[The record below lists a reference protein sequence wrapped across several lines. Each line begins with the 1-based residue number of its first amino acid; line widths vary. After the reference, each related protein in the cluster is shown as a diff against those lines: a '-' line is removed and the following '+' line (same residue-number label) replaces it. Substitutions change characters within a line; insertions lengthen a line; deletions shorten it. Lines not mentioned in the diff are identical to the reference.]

1 MDSKFKLMDDD
12 KENNNELSLDVEQAI
27 RSSSIMSKAPI
38 VKYLNKSHGSLAPF
52 AGVYCYKVW
61 VSDEPPNRSRHYAYQ
76 VITTNSIQKV
86 YVTSMRVWPITFS
99 FRPPVTPM
107 NFWIRITPLFSY
119 AEKCGEVV
127 QRCKKHEIQTSGT
140 YISKGKSFVE
150 ILGESSEYVL
160 GSPLSN
166 CPRDQ
171 ITVRTPIDVLHLL
184 HSKSEAPSNTAD
196 SDISLLPEVRGV
208 LYCRLSCYNSCFG
221 LTARGEIELV
231 ITLEAKNDE
240 SVNQENFT
248 IFGLDKIRVRCCSCP
263 TRDAKSDHK
272 LSSNILGS
280 CSTGISSRRLS
291 LSLSDHSNIR
301 INTGISSARNS
312 CPSKI
317 QRVENE
323 DCQESYSSIIFN
335 SKKYFITMTDD
346 PEVKSANTT
355 LRDLSALT
363 SEKWTCSHSRNRAL
377 KRIKKFYRNLESYVT
392 DCTVKEL
399 SRKGNDYIPP
409 QGSQD
414 STSSTSSTADKCVGT
429 DNL

>member
-1 MDSKFKLMDDD
+1 MNSKFKLVDDD
-12 KENNNELSLDVEQAI
+12 KENNGELSLDVEQAI
-27 RSSSIMSKAPI
+27 HSSSIMSKAPI
-38 VKYLNKSHGSLAPF
+38 VQFLNKFHSSLAPF
-52 AGVYCYKVW
+52 AGIYCYKVW
-61 VSDEPPNRSRHYAYQ
+61 VSDESPNRSRHYPYQ

-86 YVTSMRVWPITFS
+86 YVTTMRVWPIRFS

-107 NFWIRITPLFSY
+107 DFWIRITPLFSY

-127 QRCKKHEIQTSGT
+127 QRCKKHEIQTPGS
-140 YISKGKSFVE
+140 YLSKGKSFVE
-150 ILGESSEYVL
+150 ILGESSKYVL
-160 GSPLSN
+160 GSTLSN

-184 HSKSEAPSNTAD
+184 HSKSEAPPNTAD

-272 LSSNILGS
+272 LSSNTLGS
-280 CSTGISSRRLS
+280 SSTGLSSRRLS

-301 INTGISSARNS
+301 INTGSSSARNS

-323 DCQESYSSIIFN
+323 DCQESYSSIILN
-335 SKKYFITMTDD
+335 GRKYFITMTDD
-346 PEVKSANTT
+346 PEVKSANTI
-355 LRDLSALT
+355 LRDLSASA
-363 SEKWTCSHSRNRAL
+363 SERWTCSHSRNRAL
-377 KRIKKFYRNLESYVT
+377 KRIKRFYRNLESYVT

-399 SRKGNDYIPP
+399 SRKGNDCISS

>member
-1 MDSKFKLMDDD
+1 
-12 KENNNELSLDVEQAI
+12 
-27 RSSSIMSKAPI
+27 
-38 VKYLNKSHGSLAPF
+38 
-52 AGVYCYKVW
+52 
-61 VSDEPPNRSRHYAYQ
+61 
-76 VITTNSIQKV
+76 
-86 YVTSMRVWPITFS
+86 MRVWPITFS

-140 YISKGKSFVE
+140 CISKGKSFVE

-196 SDISLLPEVRGV
+196 SDISLLPESYWKYF
-208 LYCRLSCYNSCFG
+208 LIHDKYFDCSS
-221 LTARGEIELV
+221 
-231 ITLEAKNDE
+231 E

-301 INTGISSARNS
+301 IVSYL
-312 CPSKI
+312 P
-317 QRVENE
+317 
-323 DCQESYSSIIFN
+323 ESYI
-335 SKKYFITMTDD
+335 
-346 PEVKSANTT
+346 
-355 LRDLSALT
+355 
-363 SEKWTCSHSRNRAL
+363 
-377 KRIKKFYRNLESYVT
+377 
-392 DCTVKEL
+392 
-399 SRKGNDYIPP
+399 
-409 QGSQD
+409 
-414 STSSTSSTADKCVGT
+414 
-429 DNL
+429 

>member
-1 MDSKFKLMDDD
+1 
-12 KENNNELSLDVEQAI
+12 
-27 RSSSIMSKAPI
+27 
-38 VKYLNKSHGSLAPF
+38 
-52 AGVYCYKVW
+52 
-61 VSDEPPNRSRHYAYQ
+61 
-76 VITTNSIQKV
+76 
-86 YVTSMRVWPITFS
+86 MRVWPITFS

-107 NFWIRITPLFSY
+107 DFWIRITPLFSY

-127 QRCKKHEIQTSGT
+127 QRCKKHEIQTSGS
-140 YISKGKSFVE
+140 YISKGKSFIE

-160 GSPLSN
+160 GSTLSN

-184 HSKSEAPSNTAD
+184 HSKSEAPPSTAD
-196 SDISLLPEVRGV
+196 SDISLLPES
-208 LYCRLSCYNSCFG
+208 LFLIHDKYSDCSS
-221 LTARGEIELV
+221 
-231 ITLEAKNDE
+231 E

-272 LSSNILGS
+272 LSANTFGAS
-280 CSTGISSRRLS
+280 STGISSRRLS

-301 INTGISSARNS
+301 INTGSSSSRNS

-317 QRVENE
+317 QRIENE
-323 DCQESYSSIIFN
+323 DCQDSYSSVILN
-335 SKKYFITMTDD
+335 GRKYFITMTDD

-363 SEKWTCSHSRNRAL
+363 SERWTCSRSRNRAL
-377 KRIKKFYRNLESYVT
+377 KRIKRLYRNLENYVV

-399 SRKGNDYIPP
+399 SRKGNDCIPS
-409 QGSQD
+409 QGSQE
-414 STSSTSSTADKCVGT
+414 STSSTSSTADKCIGT
-429 DNL
+429 DNP

>member
-38 VKYLNKSHGSLAPF
+38 VKFLNKFHGSL
-52 AGVYCYKVW
+52 
-61 VSDEPPNRSRHYAYQ
+61 
-76 VITTNSIQKV
+76 
-86 YVTSMRVWPITFS
+86 
-99 FRPPVTPM
+99 
-107 NFWIRITPLFSY
+107 
-119 AEKCGEVV
+119 
-127 QRCKKHEIQTSGT
+127 CKKHEIQTSGT

-301 INTGISSARNS
+301 IAFMYHSSTNSSRLLNLVRTLVLCFQNTGISSARNS

-414 STSSTSSTADKCVGT
+414 STSSTSSTADKSYCKT
-429 DNL
+429 